1 MSTTQVRS
9 LSVVIPRKAQLPRK
23 TQAPGQSARPAAAPA
38 AGPVRSD
45 RRPPCA
51 EVPDSWDL
59 DTGTPE
65 TWHSAVR
72 ICAGCPLYT
81 QCSRLAQ
88 TLIER
93 GDAPRAMIWA
103 GVAYDNSGNVIEDLD
118 RHRTVP
124 IDHKR
129 PMRIIRNGPRPSRGS
144 AVANSGA
151 PKRHLVL
158 GRPLRPTGTG
168 GV

>member
-1 MSTTQVRS
+1 MSTMRVRS
-9 LSVVIPRKAQLPRK
+9 LSVVTPRATTSSRLPA
-23 TQAPGQSARPAAAPA
+23 TPLPAPA
-38 AGPVRSD
+38 KSAQ
-45 RRPPCA
+45 RPPCA

-59 DTGTPE
+59 DSGTPE
-65 TWHSAVR
+65 AWHSAVR
-72 ICAGCPLYT
+72 ICYGCPLFT

-103 GVAYDNSGNVIEDLD
+103 GVAYDNSGNVIENLD

-129 PMRIIRNGPRPSRGS
+129 PMRIIRNGPRPTHGT
-144 AVANSGA
+144 AVAGA
-151 PKRHLVL
+151 PKRHIVL
-158 GRPLRPTGTG
+158 GRPLRPTESAA
-168 GV
+168 V